1 MDRLKTRLLWG
12 AVAVAA
18 AYFLGGIALTR
29 GESVNS
35 MWLVAASVC
44 TYLLGFRF
52 YASFIAA
59 KVMALNDARATPAE
73 RLRDGHDFEPTNK
86 WIVFGHH
93 FAAIAGPG
101 PLVGPTLAAQFGY
114 MPGTLWIIFG
124 AVLAGCVQDFIILFC
139 SMRRDGKSLGQMARE
154 EIGKVGGFTALV
166 TVLLIMIILLAV
178 VALVVVN
185 ALKGSPWGTFTI
197 AATMPIAVFMGLYL
211 RYLRPGQVREIS
223 VIGFVLVVLSIFGWQ
238 WVAESATWAPWFTLS
253 GMALAW
259 AVILY
264 GFCAS
269 ALPVWL
275 LLAPRDYLSTFVK
288 LGVVLMLGLGIL
300 FVRPELK
307 MPPLTQFID
316 GSGPIFAG
324 KIFPFCFI
332 TIACGAISGFHSLI
346 SSGTT
351 PKMIARE
358 THAWPIGYGSM
369 ALESFVAIMAMIAA
383 CVLDPGV
390 YFAVNAPGGVVGQ
403 TADAA
408 VATITSWGYPV
419 TTATM
424 AQLASDVGES
434 SLFGRTGGAP
444 SLALGMAHIFAASGG
459 GKAILGF
466 WYHFAIMFE
475 ALFILT
481 IIDAGTRTGRFMLQD
496 LLGQI
501 HKPLGKPGLLGVI
514 ATSAAIVMAWGYF
527 LIQGVRDPL
536 GGINSLWPLFGI
548 ANQLLAAIAMC
559 VATTVLVKMHRAR
572 YMWISAAPLAWLV
585 IVCYSA
591 ALEKIFSDAPRVGFL
606 ALANQLSA
614 ALAAGKVP
622 AAMVAATEAQIFN
635 NRLDAVVCAV
645 FLVLVTTILV
655 DSIRLWYNIL
665 TGGEPVRIMES
676 PFVQTATAGESM
688 ARVTLSGELADENAY
703 ARHLRQ
709 AGVAHSRREWW
720 RFWDHRLRGRY
731 MRAKCC

>member
-1 MDRLKTRLLWG
+1 MGKLKSKLAWG

-44 TYLLGFRF
+44 MYLLGFRF

-59 KVMALNDARATPAE
+59 RVMGLNDARATPAE

-114 MPGTLWIIFG
+114 LPGTLWIIFG
-124 AVLAGCVQDFIILFC
+124 AVLAGCVQDFVILFC

-223 VIGFVLVVLSIFGWQ
+223 VIGFVLVVLSIFGGQ
-238 WVAESATWAPWFTLS
+238 WVSESAAWAPWFTLS

-264 GFCAS
+264 GFFAS

-288 LGVVLMLGLGIL
+288 LGVVLMLGIGIL

-316 GSGPIFAG
+316 GTGPIFAG
-324 KIFPFCFI
+324 KVFPFCFI

-351 PKMIARE
+351 PKMIGRE
-358 THAWPIGYGSM
+358 SHAWAVGYGSM

-390 YFAVNAPGGVVGQ
+390 YFAVNAPAGIVGS
-403 TADAA
+403 TAEAA
-408 VATITSWGYPV
+408 VATISGWGYPV
-419 TTATM
+419 AVDTM
-424 AQLASDVGES
+424 AQLARDVGES

-444 SLALGMAHIFAASGG
+444 SLALGMAHIFASSGG

-501 HKPLGKPGLLGVI
+501 HKPLGKPGMMGVI
-514 ATSAAIVMAWGYF
+514 ATSAAIVLAWGYF

-559 VATTVLVKMHRAR
+559 VATTVLVKMHGAR
-572 YMWISAAPLAWLV
+572 FMWITAAPLSWLV
-585 IVCYSA
+585 VICYWA

-606 ALANQLSA
+606 ALANQLAA
-614 ALAAGKVP
+614 ALAAGTVP
-622 AAMVAATEAQIFN
+622 AAQIAATEAQIFN
-635 NRLDAVVCAV
+635 NRLDAVVCGV
-645 FLVLVTTILV
+645 FLVLVTMILA
-655 DSIRLWYNIL
+655 DSMRLWYNIL

-676 PFVQTATAGESM
+676 PFVPSAGESM

-703 ARHLRQ
+703 ARHLSGTG
-709 AGVAHSRREWW
+709 AVHSRREWW
-720 RFWDHRLRGRY
+720 RFWDHRLRARY